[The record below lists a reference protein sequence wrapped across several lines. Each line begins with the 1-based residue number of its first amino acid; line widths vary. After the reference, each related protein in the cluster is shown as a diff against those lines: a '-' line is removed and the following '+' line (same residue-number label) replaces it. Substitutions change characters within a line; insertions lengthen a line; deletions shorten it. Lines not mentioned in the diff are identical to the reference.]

1 LTIDGVR
8 DPAEHPGAK
17 AIAWFVF
24 LFTLAAYT
32 LGCTTSC
39 PFWDSGEF
47 IATSKVLGIPH
58 PPGTPLYVLIGRLFA
73 MVPIGTVAFRVN
85 WLSSL
90 CSALAVLFTFL
101 LTVRFMRLGH
111 SAGGRQRTMVD
122 EVLAWTA
129 GVAAAFFMAFSNTF
143 WDSAIEA
150 EVYSG
155 SSVLQVLILWLGLK
169 WWEGL
174 ERKEGDNRLLVAWY
188 LCFLSIGIHLG
199 TFLVLPGLVTLVLLV
214 NWRSLLSPRNF
225 AWALVLA
232 VVGLSVHLYLYY
244 RAHANPPV
252 NEGDPETWKALK
264 ALIMREQ
271 YGSRPILPR
280 AAPWSFQF
288 AMFFRYFVD
297 QYVLSSKLGVLGGTI
312 PIAIGLFGMAM
323 HAVREKKT
331 FAVMLV
337 TVGITSL
344 GLLVYLNFTDHE
356 VRERD
361 YFYTYAFTFFAI
373 WMGMGLSFL
382 IEWAYEKWPVMQR
395 KKVLGTA
402 CGVAVALSL
411 CPLGHYWYT
420 HDRHGFYVARDY
432 AYNMLAPLAKDA
444 FVFTNGDNDTFPL
457 WYIQQGEEIRKDV
470 RVINL
475 SLLNTDWYIREL
487 RDEDPKVP
495 TSITDEQLA
504 QVRDNG
510 YLVDAATGQPEMVNH
525 WMVLDIVK
533 ANHNRKPAYIA
544 VTVPDHHGLDS
555 LMVAEGLVLRVYPD
569 TIRARSG
576 YGFTGRNWMDAEK
589 IRHNLYDVFLYR
601 NLFDKDGNYVTRPYK
616 DDNARR
622 LSQNYAAAHQQL
634 AYEYR
639 RQKRF
644 PEAIA
649 ELEHVNRMFPDFSPV
664 EGVMGLFILDS
675 GDTAKALQYF
685 EDRAKTHPSSDLY
698 YYWGVALGFLG
709 RTNDAVQKLL
719 KAGDLDPEEVQA
731 YKAAYALLMQA
742 NRTQEAANVLQALVE
757 KHPED
762 PEVQAYLGQADSTRH
777 RWTGDRP
784 ASP

>member
-1 LTIDGVR
+1 MSIEVGR
-8 DPAEHPGAK
+8 DPAEHRGAT
-17 AIAWFVF
+17 IVAWLVF
-24 LFTLAAYT
+24 LFTLGAYT

-73 MVPIGTVAFRVN
+73 MIPVGTVAYRVN
-85 WLSSL
+85 WLSAL
-90 CSALAVLFTFL
+90 ASALAVLFTYL
-101 LTVRFMRLGH
+101 LTLRYLRLCQSG
-111 SAGGRQRTMVD
+111 SGRTRTMTD
-122 EVLAWTA
+122 EVIAWTGA
-129 GVAAAFFMAFSNTF
+129 AAAAFFMAFSNTF

-150 EVYSG
+150 EVYSL
-155 SSVLQVLILWLGLK
+155 SSWMQVVILWLGLK

-174 ERKEGDNRLLVAWY
+174 DRKEGDNRLLAAWY
-188 LCFLSIGIHLG
+188 LCFLCIGIHLG
-199 TFLVLPGLVTLVLLV
+199 TFLVMPGLLVLVLMV
-214 NWRSLLSPRNF
+214 NWRSLLAPRNF
-225 AWALVLA
+225 AWAAVLA
-232 VVGLSVHLYLYY
+232 FVGVSVHLYLYY

-252 NEGDPETWKALK
+252 NEGDPETWHALK
-264 ALIMREQ
+264 ALILREQ

-280 AAPWSFQF
+280 SAPWSFQF

-297 QYVLSSKLGVLGGTI
+297 QYVLSGKLGVLGGTI
-312 PIAIGLFGMAM
+312 PIAIGLFGAAM
-323 HAVREKKT
+323 HAVREKKG
-331 FAVMLV
+331 FAVQFV
-337 TVGITSL
+337 TFGITSL

-361 YFYTYAFTFFAI
+361 YFYTSAFQFFAI
-373 WMGMGLSFL
+373 WIGMGLAFL
-382 IEWAYEKWPVMQR
+382 IEWGHEKWPAMA
-395 KKVLGTA
+395 KKEVLGAA
-402 CGVAVALSL
+402 CVAAVALSVM
-411 CPLGHYWYT
+411 PLGHYWFT
-420 HDRHGFYVARDY
+420 HDRRGFYVARDY
-432 AYNMLAPLAKDA
+432 AYNMLAPLEKNA

-457 WYIQQGEEIRKDV
+457 WYIQQAEGFRPDV

-487 RDEDPKVP
+487 RDEEPKVP

-510 YLVDAATGQPEMVNH
+510 YLVDEKTNQPEMVNH
-525 WMVLDIVK
+525 WMVLDILK
-533 ANHNRKPAYIA
+533 ANQDKKPAYIA

-569 TIRARSG
+569 TVRNASF
-576 YGFTGRNWMDAEK
+576 GFTGRNYMDAEK
-589 IRHNLYDVFLYR
+589 IRHNLYEVFLYR
-601 NLFDKDGNYVTRPYK
+601 NLFDKDGNYVVHPYK
-616 DDNARR
+616 DENARR

-639 RQKRF
+639 RQKKYDQ
-644 PEAIA
+644 AIA
-649 ELEHVNRMFPDFSPV
+649 ELGYVNRMFPDFSPV
-664 EGVMGLFILDS
+664 EGVMGLFIMDS
-675 GDTAKALQYF
+675 GDTAKALAYF
-685 EDRAKTHPSSDLY
+685 ADRAQKHPNSDVY

-709 RTNDAVQKLL
+709 HTDDAVQKLL

-742 NRTQEAANVLQALVE
+742 GRRQEAANVLQTLID

-762 PEVQAYLGQADSTRH
+762 PEVQAYLQQGDSTRH
-777 RWTGDRP
+777 GWSGAGP
-784 ASP
+784 

>member
-1 LTIDGVR
+1 LTAEVAR
-8 DPAEHPGAK
+8 DPSEHWGART
-17 AIAWFVF
+17 IAWFVF
-24 LFTLAAYT
+24 LFTLGAYT

-73 MVPIGTVAFRVN
+73 MMPIGTVAYRVN

-101 LTVRFMRLGH
+101 LTVRFMRLCQ
-111 SAGGRQRTMVD
+111 SANGRQRSMTD

-129 GVAAAFFMAFSNTF
+129 GAAGAFFMAFSNTF

-155 SSVLQVLILWLGLK
+155 SSVLQVVILWLGLK

-174 ERKEGDNRLLVAWY
+174 DRGEGDNRLLVAWY

-214 NWRSLLSPRNF
+214 NWRSFLSPKNL
-225 AWALVLA
+225 AWAAVLA
-232 VVGLSVHLYLYY
+232 FVGLSVHLYLYY

-264 ALIMREQ
+264 ALILREQ

-280 AAPWSFQF
+280 SAPWSFQF

-297 QYVLSSKLGVLGGTI
+297 QYVLWSKLGLLGGTL

-337 TVGITSL
+337 TFGITSL

-373 WMGMGLSFL
+373 WIGMGMSFL
-382 IEWAYEKWPVMQR
+382 IEWGNEKWPIMQ
-395 KKVLGTA
+395 KKGVLAAA
-402 CGVAVALSL
+402 CVIAVALSL
-411 CPLGHYWYT
+411 CPLGHYWFT
-420 HDRHGFYVARDY
+420 HDRNGFYVARDY
-432 AYNMLAPLAKDA
+432 AYNMLAPLEKDA
-444 FVFTNGDNDTFPL
+444 FIFTNGDNDTFPL
-457 WYIQQGEEIRKDV
+457 WYLQQGEDFRKDV

-487 RDEDPKVP
+487 RDEDPKIA
-495 TSITDEQLA
+495 TTITDEQLA

-510 YLVDAATGQPEMVNH
+510 YLTDAAGNPEMVNH
-525 WMVLDIVK
+525 WMVLDILK
-533 ANHNRKPAYIA
+533 ANQNRKPAYFA

-555 LMVAEGLVLRVYPD
+555 MLVAEGLVMRVHPD
-569 TIRARSG
+569 TIRAGQG
-576 YGFTGRNWMDAEK
+576 YGFTGRNWMDTEK
-589 IRHNLYDVFLYR
+589 IRHNIYDVFLYR
-601 NLFDKDGNYVTRPYK
+601 NLFDKDGNYIVHPYK

-639 RQKRF
+639 RERKFER
-644 PEAIA
+644 AID
-649 ELEHVNRMFPDFSPV
+649 ELARVNRMFPDFSPV
-664 EGVMGLFILDS
+664 EGVMGLFIIDS
-675 GDTAKALQYF
+675 GDTNRALAYF
-685 EDRAKTHPSSDLY
+685 AERARKHPNSDVY
-698 YYWGVALGFLG
+698 YYWGVALGYLG
-709 RTNDAVQKLL
+709 HVDDAVQKFL
-719 KAGDLDPEEVQA
+719 KAGALDPGETQA

-742 NRTQEAANVLQALVE
+742 GRTQDANNVLQILVQ

-762 PEVQAYLGQADSTRH
+762 PDVQAITHQADSTRH
-777 RWTGDRP
+777 GSWSGSGP
-784 ASP
+784 